1 MTGQLTP
8 RARRTGGLLLWF
20 GALGGA
26 VAWAIHLLA
35 AWSISELTCAAGSS
49 AVAGLPLQVV
59 VGITVVIPAVVTAAA
74 LAASWR
80 TWRATATT
88 ATGDRPV
95 ARSRLIGVVGV
106 WSNLLFLAII
116 VLGGIAVLVFP
127 PCQR

>member
-8 RARRTGGLLLWF
+8 RARRIGGLLLWF

-26 VAWAIHLLA
+26 VAWAIQLVA

-49 AVAGLPLQVV
+49 AVAGLPLQAVL
-59 VGITVVIPAVVTAAA
+59 GITVVVPALVTAAA

-88 ATGDRPV
+88 TEDRPV
-95 ARSRLIGVVGV
+95 ARSRLIGVIGV